1 MVGGNGTG
9 KSTTLSLLS
18 GVNAPYRGEVRLE
31 GKKLGV
37 IPDSEKFG
45 GLLGVLPQN
54 PQALFVKKTVELD
67 LYEMLSD
74 KNLLKKERE
83 KKVAEAAELCELG
96 PLLGQH
102 PHDLS
107 GGEQQRAALAKA
119 PHPPAGRAHQ
129 GAGRPLQGEAGLH
142 PEAPPGRGLH
152 HPHGEPRH

>member
-107 GGEQQRAALAKA
+107 GGEQQRAALA
-119 PHPPAGRAHQ
+119 
-129 GAGRPLQGEAGLH
+129 
-142 PEAPPGRGLH
+142 
-152 HPHGEPRH
+152 